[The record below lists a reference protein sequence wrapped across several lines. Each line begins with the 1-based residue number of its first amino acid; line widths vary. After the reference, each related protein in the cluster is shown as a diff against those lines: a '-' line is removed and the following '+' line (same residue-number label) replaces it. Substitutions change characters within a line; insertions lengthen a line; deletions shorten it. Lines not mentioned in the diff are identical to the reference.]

1 MNSIYVAEVFDLN
14 SHSRQMV
21 TMFGMSDIGPWAL
34 TDPAVQSSDVV
45 LRMLARNSMSEKL
58 AEDIDSSVR
67 GIIESAYEIAKNH
80 IRNNREAIDKLVDV
94 LVEKETLTGDEF
106 RAILSE
112 FTDISA
118 IKIASIPVREM
129 IEA

>member
-1 MNSIYVAEVFDLN
+1 
-14 SHSRQMV
+14 MV
-21 TMFGMSDIGPWAL
+21 TRFGMSDIGPWAL

-67 GIIESAYEIAKNH
+67 DIIESAYEIAKNH

-94 LVEKETLTGDEF
+94 LLEKETLTGDEF

-118 IKIASIPVREM
+118 IKIGTTPVREM